1 MISSTPKLY
10 GNYKL
15 DIFVE
20 PNLVEV
26 FINDGEYVIS
36 NVVYDL
42 GEFLSGRVE
51 KIFTGNKR
59 EAV

>member
-42 GEFLSGRVE
+42 GEFISGRVE